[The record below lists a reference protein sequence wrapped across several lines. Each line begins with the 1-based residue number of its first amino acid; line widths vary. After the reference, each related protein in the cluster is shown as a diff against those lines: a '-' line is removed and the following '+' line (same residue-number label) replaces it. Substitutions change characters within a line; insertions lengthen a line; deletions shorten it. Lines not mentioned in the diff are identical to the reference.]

1 MTATQQLHKFIG
13 LRNTVTDGKSWHYLL
28 FYEWD
33 DAYPNKDK
41 HQKRHDFDNLSSL
54 LSDSKISHIIY
65 STKHGFHL
73 VCFTPLNPVKWGYWI
88 DYLWNEYRQ
97 YYSGETIRLSRK
109 HNEKQELIA
118 IDREHYCIPNL
129 YNIYAKRFDF
139 PELPHDYN
147 DGRFRYKL
155 VFEKYWSPNQ

>member
-1 MTATQQLHKFIG
+1 MIQQQLHKFIG
-13 LRNTVTDGKSWHYLL
+13 LRNTVTNGKSWSYLL

-33 DAYPNKDK
+33 SILLNADM
-41 HQKRHDFDNLSSL
+41 LSQM
-54 LSDSKISHIIY
+54 LSNSKISHIIY
-65 STKHGFHL
+65 STKHGYHL
-73 VCFTPLNPVKWGYWI
+73 VSFTPLNAVRWGYWI
-88 DYLWNEYRQ
+88 DYLYTEYRQ

-109 HNEKQELIA
+109 QNEKQELIA